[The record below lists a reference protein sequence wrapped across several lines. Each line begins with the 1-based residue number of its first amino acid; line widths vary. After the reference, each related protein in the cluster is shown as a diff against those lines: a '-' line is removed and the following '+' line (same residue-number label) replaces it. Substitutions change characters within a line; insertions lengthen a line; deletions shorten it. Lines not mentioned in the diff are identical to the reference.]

1 MKAFHHFSHP
11 PQVLPLPHPWS
22 PAKPPLPPPGGR
34 GLLPGDVL
42 PRRLPLPR
50 PGLGRPRSGGR
61 SAPTALNGPPVA
73 RPPSCLPDPHLY
85 RPLASQPSAVGSL
98 GHSPLS
104 PQSSPPRLRIS
115 SPGVCPKKYS
125 NPQGIFEP
133 LRNPYC
139 PNSFIRAA
147 PSPKGVFF
155 LRFSCFVLRNKHKP
169 YNNVAAVAGKCILHC
184 GVWKKKSPTK
194 GKSH

>member
-1 MKAFHHFSHP
+1 MFPSNGEGVGQANKKRPDDEGISSSQSLK
-11 PQVLPLPHPWS
+11 QVLPLPHPWS

-50 PGLGRPRSGGR
+50 PGLRRPRSGGR

-73 RPPSCLPDPHLY
+73 QRPPSCLPDPHLY

-115 SPGVCPKKYS
+115 SPGVCPKKYT

-147 PSPKGVFF
+147 PPPRRGF
-155 LRFSCFVLRNKHKP
+155 FSCAFL
-169 YNNVAAVAGKCILHC
+169 
-184 GVWKKKSPTK
+184 T
-194 GKSH
+194 SHIITQAT